1 MSAVLALAKKSL
13 FDVVHPS
20 FPLSTTASSNPKGSP
35 KRDGFGEA
43 VVACDMSERCEFSVL
58 HSCQKGFLWAYKT
71 VDLAPHP
78 VVAIVFQVENA
89 ERFPRALGFES
100 LDPFLRVSK
109 QSPCITARE
118 KDEGAKRLVHF

>member
-1 MSAVLALAKKSL
+1 M
-13 FDVVHPS
+13 
-20 FPLSTTASSNPKGSP
+20 
-35 KRDGFGEA
+35 
-43 VVACDMSERCEFSVL
+43 ACAMSERCEFSVL
-58 HSCQKGFLWAYKT
+58 HSCQELLWAYKA

-100 LDPFLRVSK
+100 LDPLLRVSK
-109 QSPCITARE
+109 QSPCITAKE